1 MKDDKQIS
9 IEKLRRQSSAE
20 TFSFATTE
28 ELDSLDRVIGQERA
42 VESVSFGID
51 IDSPGYHM
59 YAMGPPGTGK
69 STTVK
74 KFLEGKAPDEEVPDD
89 WCYVNNFEDSD
100 KPRAIRLP
108 AGKGCEFQEDMDELV
123 DELENEIPRAFQ
135 GDDYQQEREK
145 IQEKFQQKRREVL
158 QDLEDKAS
166 ERGFSVLQTPSGLV
180 LAPEVDGEVISPDKI
195 NELDEEQREEINDK
209 RNDMEGDLREA
220 MREIRNLKQ
229 EAQENLRQLDREILG
244 FAVSH
249 LIDDLKEKY
258 SEFEE
263 VIEFL
268 AEVQEDVLDNVKSFK
283 NQGREK
289 GKEAALAEMMGKK
302 PSLEN
307 YRVNLLV
314 DNCEAEGSP
323 VVLESNP
330 TYYNLLGRI
339 EHKGQFGTMVTDYSM
354 IKPGALHRANGGYL
368 IIEARD
374 VLTSPF
380 AWDALKRAL
389 KNNEIKTE
397 IMGQEYRS
405 IQAQTLE
412 PEVIPL
418 DIKVIVIGD
427 PLLYYLLYN
436 LDEDFQELFKV
447 KADFSVQ
454 TDWDDETEQQY
465 ARFIGDL
472 CENEDLNH
480 FTREG
485 VAAVVEQCA
494 RMTADQKKLDTKFG
508 DIVDLIRE
516 SSYWAAKDGKEV
528 VDSTA
533 VQEAIDKKIYRSNR
547 IEERVRELI
556 DEGTLLI
563 DVEGEEVGQVNGIS
577 VTPLG
582 DYSFGR
588 PSRITARTHVGD
600 KGIVNIERELEM
612 GGQVHNKG
620 VMILSGYLGG
630 KFAGD
635 IPLSLSASL
644 TFEQL
649 YEGVDGDSASS
660 TELYALL
667 SSLSGYPINQQLA
680 VTGSVNQKGEV
691 QAIGGVNEKIE
702 GYFRVCKME
711 GLTGEQGVIIPD
723 SNVQNLML
731 REEVIAAVRE
741 GQFHIYAIEHV
752 DEGIEL
758 LTGVEAGEKQEDGT
772 FPEQTVN
779 YEVAK
784 KLRRLAEKSR
794 EFAENKEEN

>member
-1 MKDDKQIS
+1 MGQNKL
-9 IEKLRRQSSAE
+9 EPEELRRRVTGDS
-20 TFSFATTE
+20 FSFATTE
-28 ELDSLDRVIGQERA
+28 ELESLDKVIGQERA

-74 KFLEGKAPDEEVPDD
+74 KFLEGKAPEEEVPDD

-108 AGKGCEFQEDMDELV
+108 AGMGCEFQEDMDELV
-123 DELENEIPRAFQ
+123 DELETEIPRAFQ
-135 GDDYQQEREK
+135 GEEYQQEREK
-145 IQEKFQQKRREVL
+145 IQEKFGQKRREVL
-158 QDLEDKAS
+158 QKLESKAS
-166 ERGFSVLQTPSGLV
+166 ERNFSVLQTPSGLV
-180 LAPEVDGEVISPDKI
+180 LAPEVDGEVISPEEI
-195 NELDEEQREEINDK
+195 SELSEEQREEINDK
-209 RNDMEGDLREA
+209 RKDMEEDLREA
-220 MREIRNLKQ
+220 MRKIRNLKQ
-229 EAQENLRQLDREILG
+229 EAQESLRQLDREVLG

-249 LIDDLKEKY
+249 LIDELRDKY
-258 SEFEE
+258 SDFEE
-263 VIEFL
+263 VLQFL
-268 AEVQEDVLDNVKSFK
+268 DDIQEDVLDNVGSFK
-283 NQGREK
+283 KQGK
-289 GKEAALAEMMGKK
+289 GKDREGMLAEMMGQK

-314 DNCEAEGSP
+314 DNSDAEGSP

-368 IIEARD
+368 LVEARD

-389 KNNEIKTE
+389 KNKEIKTE

-412 PEVIPL
+412 PEIIPL

-447 KADFSVQ
+447 KADFSIQ
-454 TDWDDETEQQY
+454 TDWDEETEKQY
-465 ARFIGDL
+465 ARFVGDL
-472 CENEDLNH
+472 CESEDLIH
-480 FTREG
+480 FTPEG
-485 VAAVVEQCA
+485 VGAVVEQCA
-494 RMTADQKKLDTKFG
+494 RMASDQKKLDTKFG

-516 SSYWAAKDGKEV
+516 ASYWAEKNDQEL
-528 VDSTA
+528 VDESA
-533 VQEAIDKKIYRSNR
+533 VEEAIDRKIYRSNR
-547 IEERVRELI
+547 IEERIRELI
-556 DEGTLLI
+556 AEETLLI
-563 DVEGEEVGQVNGIS
+563 DVRGKEVGQVNGIS

-600 KGIVNIERELEM
+600 SGIVNIERELEM

-620 VMILSGYLGG
+620 VMILNGYLGG
-630 KFAGD
+630 RFAD
-635 IPLSLSASL
+635 EVPLSLSASL
-644 TFEQL
+644 TFEQM
-649 YEGVDGDSASS
+649 YEEVDGDSASS

-667 SSLSGYPINQQLA
+667 SSLSGLPIDQQLA
-680 VTGSVNQKGEV
+680 VTGSVNQKGEI

-702 GYFRVCKME
+702 GYFKVCKME
-711 GLTGEQGVIIPD
+711 GLTGDQGVIIPK

-731 REEVIAAVRE
+731 REEVIEAVRE
-741 GQFHIYAIEHV
+741 GRFHIHAIEHV
-752 DEGIEL
+752 DEGIQL
-758 LTGVEAGEKQEDGT
+758 LTGVEAGQKQEDGS
-772 FPEQTVN
+772 FPEGTVN
-779 YEVAK
+779 RAVAEN
-784 KLRRLAEKSR
+784 LRRLAEKSQ
-794 EFAENKEEN
+794 EFAREEKDK

>member
-1 MKDDKQIS
+1 MGQNKL
-9 IEKLRRQSSAE
+9 EPEELRRRVTGDS
-20 TFSFATTE
+20 FSFATTE
-28 ELDSLDRVIGQERA
+28 ELESLDKVIGQERA

-74 KFLEGKAPDEEVPDD
+74 KFLEGKAPEEEVPDD

-108 AGKGCEFQEDMDELV
+108 AGMGCEFQEDMDELV
-123 DELENEIPRAFQ
+123 DELETEIPRAFQ
-135 GDDYQQEREK
+135 GEEYQQEREK
-145 IQEKFQQKRREVL
+145 IQEKFGQKRREVL
-158 QDLEDKAS
+158 QKLESKAS
-166 ERGFSVLQTPSGLV
+166 ERNFSVLQTPSGLV
-180 LAPEVDGEVISPDKI
+180 LAPEVDGEVISPEEI
-195 NELDEEQREEINDK
+195 SELSEEQREEINDK
-209 RNDMEGDLREA
+209 RKDMEEDLREA
-220 MREIRNLKQ
+220 MRKIRNLKQ
-229 EAQENLRQLDREILG
+229 EAQESLRQLDREVLG

-249 LIDDLKEKY
+249 LIDELRDKY
-258 SEFEE
+258 SDFEE
-263 VIEFL
+263 VLQFL
-268 AEVQEDVLDNVKSFK
+268 DDIQEDVLDNVGSFK
-283 NQGREK
+283 KQGK
-289 GKEAALAEMMGKK
+289 GKDREGMLAEMMGQK

-314 DNCEAEGSP
+314 DNSDADGSP

-368 IIEARD
+368 LVEARD

-389 KNNEIKTE
+389 KNKEIKTE

-412 PEVIPL
+412 PEIIPL

-447 KADFSVQ
+447 KADFSIQ
-454 TDWDDETEQQY
+454 TDWDEETEKQY
-465 ARFIGDL
+465 ARFVGDL
-472 CENEDLNH
+472 CESEDLIH
-480 FTREG
+480 FTPEG
-485 VAAVVEQCA
+485 VGAVVEQCA
-494 RMTADQKKLDTKFG
+494 RMASDQKKLDTKFG

-516 SSYWAAKDGKEV
+516 ASYWAEKNDQEL
-528 VDSTA
+528 VDESA
-533 VQEAIDKKIYRSNR
+533 VEEAIDRKIYRSNR
-547 IEERVRELI
+547 IEERIRELI
-556 DEGTLLI
+556 AEETLLI
-563 DVEGEEVGQVNGIS
+563 DVRGKEVGQVNGIS

-600 KGIVNIERELEM
+600 SGIVNIERELEM

-620 VMILSGYLGG
+620 VMILNGYLGG
-630 KFAGD
+630 RFAD
-635 IPLSLSASL
+635 EVPLSLSASL
-644 TFEQL
+644 TFEQM
-649 YEGVDGDSASS
+649 YEEVDGDSASS

-667 SSLSGYPINQQLA
+667 SSLSGLPIDQQLA
-680 VTGSVNQKGEV
+680 VTGSVNQKGEI

-702 GYFRVCKME
+702 GYFKVCKME
-711 GLTGEQGVIIPD
+711 GLTGDQGVIIPK

-731 REEVIAAVRE
+731 REEVIEAVRE
-741 GQFHIYAIEHV
+741 GRFHIHAIEHV
-752 DEGIEL
+752 DEGIQL
-758 LTGVEAGEKQEDGT
+758 LTGVEAGQKQEDGS
-772 FPEQTVN
+772 FPEGTVN
-779 YEVAK
+779 RAVAEN
-784 KLRRLAEKSR
+784 LRRLAEKSQ
-794 EFAENKEEN
+794 EFAREEKDK

>member
-1 MKDDKQIS
+1 MKNDKKVVA
-9 IEKLRRQSSAE
+9 EKLRRRVYGDN
-20 TFSFATTE
+20 FSFETTRE
-28 ELDSLDRVIGQERA
+28 VESLDKVIGQQRA

-59 YAMGPPGTGK
+59 FAMGPPGTGK

-74 KFLEGKAPDEEVPDD
+74 KFLEGRAPEEEVPAD

-108 AGKGCEFQEDMDELV
+108 SGKGCEFQDDMDELV

-135 GDDYQQEREK
+135 SEEYQQEREK
-145 IQEKFQQKRREVL
+145 IQEKFQQKRREIL
-158 QDLEDKAS
+158 QGLEEQAS

-195 NELDEEQREEINDK
+195 NELSEGQREEINNK
-209 RNDMEGDLREA
+209 RQDMEGDLRDA

-229 EAQENLRQLDREILG
+229 EAQESLRQLDREVLG

-249 LIDDLKEKY
+249 LIDELRNKY
-258 SEFEE
+258 SEFDE

-268 AEVQEDVLDNVKSFK
+268 DEIQEDVLDNVGSFK
-283 NQGREK
+283 NQGRDK
-289 GKEAALAEMMGKK
+289 DREAMLAEMLGHK

-314 DNCEAEGSP
+314 DNSDVEGAP

-368 IIEARD
+368 IVEARD

-412 PEVIPL
+412 PEIIPL

-447 KADFSVQ
+447 KADFSIQ
-454 TDWDDETEQQY
+454 TDWDEETEKQY

-472 CENEDLNH
+472 CENEELNH
-480 FTREG
+480 FTPEG
-485 VAAVVEQCA
+485 VGAVIEQCA
-494 RMTADQKKLDTKFG
+494 RMASDQKKLDTKFG

-516 SSYWAAKDGKEV
+516 ASYWASSEDRQV
-528 VDSTA
+528 VDAPA
-533 VQEAIDKKIYRSNR
+533 VKEAIERKIYRSNR
-547 IEERVRELI
+547 IEERIRELI
-556 DEGTLLI
+556 EEETLLI
-563 DVEGEEVGQVNGIS
+563 DVRGEVVGQVNGIS

-620 VMILSGYLGG
+620 VMILSGFLGG
-630 KFAGD
+630 RFAD
-635 IPLSLSASL
+635 EIPLSLSASL

-660 TELYALL
+660 TELYALI
-667 SSLSGYPINQQLA
+667 SSLSGYPIDQQLA
-680 VTGSVNQKGEV
+680 VTGSVNQKGEI
-691 QAIGGVNEKIE
+691 QSIGGVNEKIE
-702 GYFRVCKME
+702 GYFKVCKME
-711 GLTGEQGVIIPD
+711 GLTGEQGVIIPE

-731 REEVIAAVRE
+731 REEVIEAVRE
-741 GQFHIYAIEHV
+741 DQFHIYAIEHV

-758 LTGVEAGEKQEDGT
+758 LTGVEAGRKQEDKT
-772 FPEQTVN
+772 FPAGTVN
-779 YEVAK
+779 QAVAER
-784 KLRRLAEKSR
+784 LRRLAEKSR
-794 EFAENKEEN
+794 EFASDKEDK